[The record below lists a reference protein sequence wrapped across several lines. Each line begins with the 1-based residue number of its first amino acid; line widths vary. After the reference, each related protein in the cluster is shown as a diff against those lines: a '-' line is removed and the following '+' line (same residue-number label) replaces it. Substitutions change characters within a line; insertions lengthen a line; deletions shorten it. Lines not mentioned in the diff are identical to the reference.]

1 MVFRYLNDGIA
12 PTSDDVPKEDNRA
25 RPLLL
30 VKYLGIVLGTALNL
44 VVCKMVEYP
53 VVFTIEETPCP
64 NPPNTALDNNP
75 SVRLFC
81 VPRYSFEA

>member
-44 VVCKMVEYP
+44 VACKMVEYP
-53 VVFTIEETPCP
+53 VVLIIEDAPCP
-64 NPPNTALDNNP
+64 NPPKIALDNIP
-75 SVRLFC
+75 LVRLFC